1 MIEVAQYIEHLLRQ
15 HDCVIVPGLGGFIAQ
30 DCAATYIE
38 EECCFLP
45 PYRSVTFNP
54 CLTMNDG
61 LFVHEIAEQHHLSYD
76 DALTAVNQAVNE
88 IHKRILTK
96 GKYKIAGV
104 GTLENVNAKSYEF
117 TPLPYGIEA
126 PDLYGLDSYYF
137 APIQQE
143 TDAEEKGATESAVN
157 VETTTKATEDNDHF
171 TLSIPMNVIRYA
183 AVAAVSVV
191 FFFICIAPFN
201 TAIHQG
207 RNEAGMFQSFWNLIE
222 PQLATVQPSESTS
235 EARTAKAEA
244 NATASEG
251 SDIQTTESEEKSDEA
266 TTTGMPTSRT
276 AQTSENTESV
286 TTEAA
291 EATATA
297 ETAAASVPHF
307 AISVAT
313 AIPEEGAKGLV
324 ATMKSYGLPDAHIV
338 KDDYIRVVYGYY
350 TTEAEAKT
358 ALATLRQ
365 NNSAFAQSWV
375 LQVK

>member
-1 MIEVAQYIEHLLRQ
+1 MKEVAQYIEHLLRQ

-61 LFVHEIAEQHHLSYD
+61 LFVHEVAEQHHLSYD
-76 DALTAVNQAVNE
+76 DALTAVNHMVNE

-137 APIQQE
+137 APIPNE
-143 TDAEEKGATESAVN
+143 TDDNDEAIAVSANNSGDAKEAT
-157 VETTTKATEDNDHF
+157 KDNDHF
-171 TLSIPMNVIRYA
+171 TLSIPMSVIRYA

-207 RNEAGMFQSFWNLIE
+207 RSEAGMFQVIWNLIE
-222 PQLATVQPSESTS
+222 PQVTPVQTTTS
-235 EARTAKAEA
+235 VTEKKGVQTTNTEVETTAAEITEAHTAETETSAETTTA
-244 NATASEG
+244 EPAASEG
-251 SDIQTTESEEKSDEA
+251 VVSE
-266 TTTGMPTSRT
+266 G
-276 AQTSENTESV
+276 V
-286 TTEAA
+286 AA
-291 EATATA
+291 KTH
-297 ETAAASVPHF
+297 HF

-324 ATMKSYGLPDAHIV
+324 ATMKSNGLPDAHIV

-350 TTEAEAKT
+350 TTETEAQA
-358 ALATLRQ
+358 ALATLRES
-365 NNSAFAQSWV
+365 NSAFAQSWV